1 MLRRIHGYRC
11 SLTQN
16 SHRMKQ
22 SRCGLGSGLPIDP
35 KVKMARRYTGGKAE
49 RSCQIGTIPRADRAA
64 EKGERQPGMET
75 AAGGLAPSQ
84 SEFDIRQRPASA
96 TAGAPGKTR
105 SRWPEW
111 CAFFAYAAL
120 VAFAIPFHEP
130 FADEAQAWQ
139 LARSLSLG
147 SLFKTYIR
155 YEGSPGLWHF
165 LLWILIRIHV
175 GYAGIHWI
183 CGGIAVAATALLI
196 FKSPF
201 PRYLK
206 LTLPFTVF
214 LVYQYAVVAR
224 NYVLAPI
231 LLYLVA
237 MCWKR
242 SPLILALLLGLL
254 ANVSLHAS
262 VMSGGLAI
270 VYLVEQVRHG
280 DAKDPRRQRQLLP
293 GAVIL
298 LALWAFA
305 IWTAWPPHDFSN
317 HLSACLRSSPLL
329 ILRGAVGSLVLGMFY
344 PWILSV
350 AFWVVL
356 VNCLRARRSLLYL
369 LPVLF
374 FAIFAG
380 IAGLT
385 WWHVG
390 LLIPLIICIFWITW
404 PAPGAKVS
412 QPEIYGRTAL
422 VAMTIMQIL
431 WACYAIEFDH
441 YHAFSPDRAT
451 AEFLRPYVRQ
461 GARIA
466 VTYAYDPEGHGFFS
480 IGILPYFDHNIFINL
495 PEPFWSWRNG
505 DLSEE
510 MFAKVLPTRPNVVVV
525 EQNSNDP
532 GLPIDMLNPKIRL
545 LNQDG
550 YRFTHMFCGV
560 MPVGF
565 ELVGKSCQLIFQ
577 RGDSG

>member
-1 MLRRIHGYRC
+1 M
-11 SLTQN
+11 
-16 SHRMKQ
+16 
-22 SRCGLGSGLPIDP
+22 
-35 KVKMARRYTGGKAE
+35 E
-49 RSCQIGTIPRADRAA
+49 AA
-64 EKGERQPGMET
+64 T
-75 AAGGLAPSQ
+75 GGLAPSQ
-84 SEFDIRQRPASA
+84 GNADLRRRPASA
-96 TAGAPGKTR
+96 AGAPAKMRT
-105 SRWPEW
+105 RWPEW
-111 CAFFAYAAL
+111 SALSAYSAL

-130 FADEAQAWQ
+130 FADEAQGWQ
-139 LARSLSLG
+139 LARSLPLS
-147 SLFKTYIR
+147 SLFTTYIR

-165 LLWILIRIHV
+165 LLWILIRAHV
-175 GYAGIHWI
+175 SYTGLHWI
-183 CGGIAVAATALLI
+183 CGAIAVAATALLL

-201 PRYLK
+201 PIYLK

-231 LLYLVA
+231 LLYAIALF
-237 MCWKR
+237 WKR

-254 ANVSLHAS
+254 ANVALHAA
-262 VMSGGLAI
+262 VISGGLAI
-270 VYLVEQVRHG
+270 VYLVGQVRHG
-280 DAKDPRRQRQLLP
+280 DAKIPRRLHQLLL

-298 LALWAFA
+298 LGLWAFA

-329 ILRGAVGSLVLGMFY
+329 IFRGAVGSLVLGIFY

-350 AFWVVL
+350 AFWIAIVY
-356 VNCLRARRSLLYL
+356 CLRARRRLLYL

-390 LLIPLIICIFWITW
+390 LLIPLIICLFWIKW
-404 PAPGAKVS
+404 PAAGIKVS

-422 VAMTIMQIL
+422 VAMAFMQIL
-431 WACYAIEFDH
+431 WSGYAIEFDH
-441 YHAFSPDRAT
+441 YNAFSPDRAT

-461 GARIA
+461 AASIA
-466 VTYAYDPEGHGFFS
+466 VTYAYDPEGQGFFS
-480 IGILPYFDHNIFINL
+480 IGILPYFDRNIFINL
-495 PEPFWSWRNG
+495 PEPFWLWRNG
-505 DLSEE
+505 NLSEE
-510 MFAKVLPTRPNVVVV
+510 MFAKSLAARPDLVVV

-532 GLPIDMLNPKIRL
+532 GLPVDFEIPKIRL
-545 LNQDG
+545 LDHDG

-565 ELVGKSCQLIFQ
+565 QLVGKSCHLIFE
-577 RGDSG
+577 RATSPPSPRDTPSPY